1 MKTADIVR
9 LLALAAI
16 WGGSFIFMRVLAPI
30 LGPVV
35 TADLRVLIAGIAL
48 IIYFRLI
55 KFDPEWRRFWV
66 QYLLIGGINSAL
78 PFFLFSFA
86 ALHIPASLSVILN
99 STSPLFAA
107 IFSAIWLGERLTPSK
122 ILGLVVGAAG
132 VAFVVKIGVVPT
144 DSMFVWAVAACTLA
158 AVCYGVAATYI
169 KKFAKGAK
177 PMGIAG
183 ASQVM
188 AGLLLIP
195 AVPFAPIK
203 GEVTLSVVGGVVVF
217 ALLCSAIAYLLYYRL
232 IHDLGP
238 TKALTV
244 TFLMPVFGMIWG
256 AMLLRETISLGMIA
270 GTALIFVGTS
280 LVLGIARLGRPAKA
294 QHAK

>member
-1 MKTADIVR
+1 MRAADLTR

-16 WGGSFIFMRVLAPI
+16 WGGSFIFMRVLAPV

-35 TADLRVLIAGIAL
+35 TADLRVLIAGLAL
-48 IIYFRLI
+48 LLYFRLI
-55 KFDPEWRRFWV
+55 KFDPDWRRYWF
-66 QYLLIGGINSAL
+66 QYLVIGGVNSAL

-99 STSPLFAA
+99 STAPLFGAV
-107 IFSAIWLGERLTPSK
+107 FSAIWLGERLTGLK
-122 ILGLVVGAAG
+122 VVGLLIGAVGVALVVKVGAI
-132 VAFVVKIGVVPT
+132 KT
-144 DSMFVWAVAACTLA
+144 DGIFLWSVGACTLA
-158 AVCYGVAATYI
+158 AICYGLAATYI
-169 KKFAKGAK
+169 KRHGNGAK

-195 AVPFAPIK
+195 TIPLSPIR
-203 GEVTLSVVGGVVVF
+203 GTITLPVVMGVLAF
-217 ALLCSAIAYLLYYRL
+217 SLLCSAIAYLLYYRL
-232 IHDLGP
+232 IEDLGP

-256 AMLLRETISLGMIA
+256 ALLLKETITLGMI
-270 GTALIFVGTS
+270 GGGALILVGTS
-280 LVLGIARLGRPAKA
+280 LVLAIFEAKQQQVA
-294 QHAK
+294 